1 MCWKNDVEH
10 TLPWTMF
17 KVVQHDQQGT
27 MKTLV
32 EVGHKTTFIY
42 HLHALW
48 A

>member
-1 MCWKNDVEH
+1 MCWKNDVEC

-27 MKTLV
+27 MKTIV

-42 HLHALW
+42 HLHAL
-48 A
+48 